1 MGGQMNFDSQNVY
14 AAVNQI
20 DVALQDIETRNKNFL
35 AQIEEKN
42 QRLNGKFAVIKTLG
56 VKVEEEK
63 ASIQKCIEAVDVI
76 KEALRTYEAQ
86 LAEANDDTPLR

>member
-35 AQIEEKN
+35 SQIEEKN

-76 KEALRTYEAQ
+76 KEALRKYEAQ
-86 LAEANDDTPLR
+86 LAEANDDSPLR

>member
-86 LAEANDDTPLR
+86 LAEANDDSALR

>member
-35 AQIEEKN
+35 SQIEEKN

-76 KEALRTYEAQ
+76 KEALRKYEAQ
-86 LAEANDDTPLR
+86 LAEANDDSELR

>member
-1 MGGQMNFDSQNVY
+1 MNFDSQGVY

-35 AQIEEKN
+35 SQIDEKN

-56 VKVEEEK
+56 AKVEEEK
-63 ASIQKCIEAVDVI
+63 ASIQRCIEASDVI
-76 KEALRTYEAQ
+76 KEALRKYEAQ
-86 LAEANDDTPLR
+86 LADANDDSDFR

>member
-35 AQIEEKN
+35 SQIEEKN

-76 KEALRTYEAQ
+76 KEALRKYEEQ
-86 LAEANDDTPLR
+86 LAEANDDSELR

>member
-35 AQIEEKN
+35 SQVEEKN
-42 QRLNGKFAVIKTLG
+42 QRLNGKFAVIKTLSA
-56 VKVEEEK
+56 KVEEEK
-63 ASIQKCIEAVDVI
+63 TSIQKCIEAVDII
-76 KEALRTYEAQ
+76 KEALRKYEEQ
-86 LAEANDDTPLR
+86 LAEANDDSELR

>member
-35 AQIEEKN
+35 SQIEEKN

-56 VKVEEEK
+56 VRVEEEK
-63 ASIQKCIEAVDVI
+63 ASIEKCISAVDDI
-76 KEALRTYEAQ
+76 KEALRKYESQ
-86 LAEANDDTPLR
+86 LAEANDDSDFR

>member
-35 AQIEEKN
+35 SQIEEKN

-76 KEALRTYEAQ
+76 KEALRKYEEQ
-86 LAEANDDTPLR
+86 LAEANDDSEFR

>member
-35 AQIEEKN
+35 SQIEEKN

-76 KEALRTYEAQ
+76 KEALRKYEEQ
-86 LAEANDDTPLR
+86 LAEANDDSDFR

>member
-35 AQIEEKN
+35 SQIEEKN

-76 KEALRTYEAQ
+76 KEALRKYEAQ
-86 LAEANDDTPLR
+86 LAEANDDSEIR